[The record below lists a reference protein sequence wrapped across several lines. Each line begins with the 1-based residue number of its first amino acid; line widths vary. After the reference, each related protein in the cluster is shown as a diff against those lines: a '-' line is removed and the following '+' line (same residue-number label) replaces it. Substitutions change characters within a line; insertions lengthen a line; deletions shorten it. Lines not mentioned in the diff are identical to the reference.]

1 MKSKDYYQILG
12 VPRDATQAVIKDAY
26 RKLAR
31 KYHPDV
37 SREALAELRFKEVG
51 EAYKVLKD
59 PEKRLEYDQISGF
72 FYTRKEVPPQ
82 AARSQGFDAKKD
94 VRTDPKMA
102 KTTASRSAPRSDW
115 KTDARADKRSDG
127 NFSGILDEVMGRPNS
142 VPPKHR
148 AINVHGSDQHAKV
161 QIDLEDTFRGTAC
174 SISMPT
180 YVTDEYGMPM
190 VSKRTLKVSV
200 PKGIRAGQTLRLAGQ
215 GFPGMGEGKAGDL
228 YLEVVIRPHR
238 RYRIQGRD
246 LYFDIPLTSAL
257 AAVGTIVNVPTPEGS
272 IQLSIPPGSMPGRK
286 LRLRG
291 KGIPGVSS
299 DAAAGDLYAV
309 IVNVAPPVHTMV
321 AQKAYQALKAAFDFS
336 PRN

>member
-12 VPRDATQAVIKDAY
+12 VPRDATLEVIKTAY

-37 SREALAELRFKEVG
+37 SREPHAELRFKEVG

-59 PEKRLEYDQISGF
+59 PETRLEYDQISGF

-82 AARSQGFDAKKD
+82 AARSYGFDAKKET
-94 VRTDPKMA
+94 RPETKS
-102 KTTASRSAPRSDW
+102 TRNTAGTSARSNPRNDSH
-115 KTDARADKRSDG
+115 SDG
-127 NFSGILDEVMGRPNS
+127 NFGDILGEVMGRPNAA
-142 VPPKHR
+142 PPKNR
-148 AINVHGSDQHAKV
+148 GINVHGSDQHAKV

-174 SISMPT
+174 SVSMPT
-180 YVTDEYGMPM
+180 YITDEYGMPM

-238 RYRIQGRD
+238 RYRIEGRD
-246 LYFDIPLTSAL
+246 IYFDIPLTSA
-257 AAVGTIVNVPTPEGS
+257 AGAVGTTVNVPTPEGA

-286 LRLRG
+286 LRLKG
-291 KGIPGVSS
+291 KGIPGVSV
-299 DAAAGDLYAV
+299 DAEAGDLYAV

>member
-12 VPRDATQAVIKDAY
+12 VPRDATLDVIKNAY
-26 RKLAR
+26 RKMAR

-37 SREALAELRFKEVG
+37 SREPQAELRFKEVG

-82 AARSQGFDAKKD
+82 AARSYGFDAKKETRAETKSTKTTSSTSARSNP
-94 VRTDPKMA
+94 RTDA
-102 KTTASRSAPRSDW
+102 H
-115 KTDARADKRSDG
+115 SDG
-127 NFSGILDEVMGRPNS
+127 NFGDILGEVMGRPNS
-142 VPPKHR
+142 GPPKNR
-148 AINVHGSDQHAKV
+148 GINVHGSDQHAKV

-174 SISMPT
+174 SVSMPT

-238 RYRIQGRD
+238 RYRIEGRD
-246 LYFDIPLTSAL
+246 IYFDIPLTST
-257 AAVGTIVNVPTPEGS
+257 AASVGTTVNVPTPEGS

-286 LRLRG
+286 LRLKG
-291 KGIPGVSS
+291 KGIPGVSA
-299 DAAAGDLYAV
+299 DGAAGDLYAV
-309 IVNVAPPVHTMV
+309 IVNVAPPVHTVV

>member
-12 VPRDATQAVIKDAY
+12 VPRDATQEVIKNAY

-37 SREALAELRFKEVG
+37 SREAQAELRFKEVG

-82 AARSQGFDAKKD
+82 AARSSGFGAKKET
-94 VRTDPKMA
+94 RAEPKG
-102 KTTASRSAPRSDW
+102 TNSTAGRSNPRNDGHG
-115 KTDARADKRSDG
+115 DG
-127 NFSGILDEVMGRPNS
+127 NFNDILGEIMGRPNA
-142 VPPKHR
+142 VPPKNR
-148 AINVHGSDQHAKV
+148 RINVHGSDQHAKV

-238 RYRIQGRD
+238 RYRIEGRD
-246 LYFDIPLTSAL
+246 IFFDIPLTSAV
-257 AAVGTIVNVPTPEGS
+257 AAVGTTVNVPTPEGA

-286 LRLRG
+286 LRLKG
-291 KGIPGVSS
+291 KGIPGVSA
-299 DAAAGDLYAV
+299 DAEAGDLYAV
-309 IVNVAPPVHTMV
+309 IVNVPPPVHTVV

>member
-12 VPRDATQAVIKDAY
+12 VPRDATQEVIKNAY

-37 SREALAELRFKEVG
+37 SREALAEFRFKEVG

-59 PEKRLEYDQISGF
+59 PESRLEYDQISGF
-72 FYTRKEVPPQ
+72 FYTRKAVPPQ
-82 AARSQGFDAKKD
+82 APRSYGFDAKKAP
-94 VRTDPKMA
+94 RAET
-102 KTTASRSAPRSDW
+102 KTTNSTTGRSNPRNDSH
-115 KTDARADKRSDG
+115 SDG
-127 NFSGILDEVMGRPNS
+127 NFSDILGDVMGRPTPGPFKN
-142 VPPKHR
+142 R
-148 AINVHGSDQHAKV
+148 GINVHGSDQHAKV

-180 YVTDEYGMPM
+180 YVSDEYGKPM

-200 PKGIRAGQTLRLAGQ
+200 PKGMRAGQTLRLAGQ

-238 RYRIQGRD
+238 RYRIDGRD
-246 LYFDIPLTSAL
+246 IYFDIPITSAI
-257 AAVGTIVNVPTPEGS
+257 AAVGTTVNVPTPEGA

-286 LRLRG
+286 LRLKG

-309 IVNVAPPVHTMV
+309 IVNLAPPVHTVV
-321 AQKAYQALKAAFDFS
+321 AQKAYQAFKAAFDFS

>member
-12 VPRDATQAVIKDAY
+12 VPRDATLDVIKNAY
-26 RKLAR
+26 RKMAR

-37 SREALAELRFKEVG
+37 SREPQAELRFKEVG

-82 AARSQGFDAKKD
+82 AARSYGFDAKKETRAETKSTKTTSSTSARSNP
-94 VRTDPKMA
+94 RTD
-102 KTTASRSAPRSDW
+102 SH
-115 KTDARADKRSDG
+115 SDG
-127 NFSGILDEVMGRPNS
+127 NFGDILGEVMGRPNAG
-142 VPPKHR
+142 PPKSR
-148 AINVHGSDQHAKV
+148 GINVHGSDQHAKV

-174 SISMPT
+174 SVSMPT

-215 GFPGMGEGKAGDL
+215 GFPGTGEGKAGDL

-238 RYRIQGRD
+238 RYRIEGRD
-246 LYFDIPLTSAL
+246 IYFDIPLTSTA
-257 AAVGTIVNVPTPEGS
+257 AAVGTTVNVPTPEGS

-286 LRLRG
+286 LRLKG
-291 KGIPGVSS
+291 KGIPGVSA
-299 DAAAGDLYAV
+299 DGAAGDLYAV
-309 IVNVAPPVHTMV
+309 IVNVAPPVHTVV

>member
-12 VPRDATQAVIKDAY
+12 VPRDATLDVIKNAY
-26 RKLAR
+26 RKMAR

-37 SREALAELRFKEVG
+37 SREPQAELRFKEVG

-82 AARSQGFDAKKD
+82 AARSYGFDAKKET
-94 VRTDPKMA
+94 RAETKNT
-102 KTTASRSAPRSDW
+102 KTTSSTFARSNPRSDSH
-115 KTDARADKRSDG
+115 SDG
-127 NFSGILDEVMGRPNS
+127 NFGDILGEVMGRPNS
-142 VPPKHR
+142 GPPKNR
-148 AINVHGSDQHAKV
+148 GINVHGSDQHAKV

-174 SISMPT
+174 SVSMPT

-215 GFPGMGEGKAGDL
+215 GFPGTGEGKAGDL

-238 RYRIQGRD
+238 RYRIEGRD
-246 LYFDIPLTSAL
+246 IYFDIPLTSTA
-257 AAVGTIVNVPTPEGS
+257 AAVGTTVNVPTPEGS

-286 LRLRG
+286 LRLKG
-291 KGIPGVSS
+291 KGIPGVSA
-299 DAAAGDLYAV
+299 DGAAGDLYAV
-309 IVNVAPPVHTMV
+309 IVNVAPPVHTVV

>member
-12 VPRDATQAVIKDAY
+12 VPRDATLDVIKNAY

-37 SREALAELRFKEVG
+37 SREPQAELRFKEVG

-82 AARSQGFDAKKD
+82 AARSYGFNAKKD
-94 VRTDPKMA
+94 GRAETKSTKSASGASSAFGRSNPRNDVHNDA
-102 KTTASRSAPRSDW
+102 KFGD
-115 KTDARADKRSDG
+115 
-127 NFSGILDEVMGRPNS
+127 ILGEVMGRPS
-142 VPPKHR
+142 SAPPKNR
-148 AINVHGSDQHAKV
+148 GINVHGSDQHAKV

-174 SISMPT
+174 SVSMPT

-238 RYRIQGRD
+238 RYRIEGRD
-246 LYFDIPLTSAL
+246 IYFDIPLTSTA
-257 AAVGTIVNVPTPEGS
+257 AAVGTTVNVPTPVGS
-272 IQLSIPPGSMPGRK
+272 IQLSIPPGSMAGRK
-286 LRLRG
+286 LRLKG
-291 KGIPGVSS
+291 KGIPGVSA
-299 DAAAGDLYAV
+299 DGAAGDLYAV
-309 IVNVAPPVHTMV
+309 IVHVAPPVHTVV

>member
-12 VPRDATQAVIKDAY
+12 VPRDATLEVIKNAY

-37 SREALAELRFKEVG
+37 SREVHAELRFKEVG

-72 FYTRKEVPPQ
+72 FYTRREVPPQ
-82 AARSQGFDAKKD
+82 ATRSYGFEAKKET
-94 VRTDPKMA
+94 RAENKTA
-102 KTTASRSAPRSDW
+102 KSTTGRSNPRDG
-115 KTDARADKRSDG
+115 AHSDG
-127 NFSGILDEVMGRPNS
+127 NFSDILGEVMGRPNT
-142 VPPKHR
+142 VPPKKR
-148 AINVHGSDQHAKV
+148 GLNVHGSDQHAKV

-200 PKGIRAGQTLRLAGQ
+200 PKGMRAGQTLRLAGQ
-215 GFPGMGEGKAGDL
+215 GFPGRGEGKAGDL

-238 RYRIQGRD
+238 RYRIEGRD
-246 LYFDIPLTSAL
+246 VFFDIPLTSAA
-257 AAVGTIVNVPTPEGS
+257 AAVGTTVNVPTPEGS

-286 LRLRG
+286 LRLKG

-309 IVNVAPPVHTMV
+309 IVNVAPPVHTVV

>member
-12 VPRDATQAVIKDAY
+12 VPRDATLDVIKNAY
-26 RKLAR
+26 RKMAR

-37 SREALAELRFKEVG
+37 SREPQAELRFKEVG

-72 FYTRKEVPPQ
+72 FYIRKEVPPQ
-82 AARSQGFDAKKD
+82 AARSYGYDAKKETRAETKSTKTTSSTSARSNP
-94 VRTDPKMA
+94 RTD
-102 KTTASRSAPRSDW
+102 SH
-115 KTDARADKRSDG
+115 SDG
-127 NFSGILDEVMGRPNS
+127 NFGDILGEVMGRPNS
-142 VPPKHR
+142 GPPKNR
-148 AINVHGSDQHAKV
+148 GINVHGSDQHAKV

-174 SISMPT
+174 SVSMPT

-215 GFPGMGEGKAGDL
+215 GFPGTGEGKAGDL

-238 RYRIQGRD
+238 RYRIEGRD
-246 LYFDIPLTSAL
+246 IYFDIPLTST
-257 AAVGTIVNVPTPEGS
+257 AAVVGTTVNVPTPEGS

-286 LRLRG
+286 LRLKG
-291 KGIPGVSS
+291 KGIPGVSA
-299 DAAAGDLYAV
+299 DGAAGDLYAV
-309 IVNVAPPVHTMV
+309 IVNVAPPVHTVV

>member
-12 VPRDATQAVIKDAY
+12 VPRDATLEVIKNAY

-37 SREALAELRFKEVG
+37 SRETHAELRFKEVG

-59 PEKRLEYDQISGF
+59 PAKRLEYDQISGF

-82 AARSQGFDAKKD
+82 ASRSYGFEAKKAT
-94 VRTDPKMA
+94 RPEA
-102 KTTASRSAPRSDW
+102 KPV
-115 KTDARADKRSDG
+115 KRHDD
-127 NFSGILDEVMGRPNS
+127 NFGEILEEMMGRPNAM
-142 VPPKHR
+142 PPKHR
-148 AINVHGSDQHAKV
+148 GVNVHGSDQHAKV
-161 QIDLEDTFRGTAC
+161 QIDLEDTFHGTAC

-238 RYRIQGRD
+238 RYRIEGRD
-246 LYFDIPLTSAL
+246 IYFDIPLTSAV
-257 AAVGTIVNVPTPEGS
+257 AAVGTTVNVPTPEGS
-272 IQLSIPPGSMPGRK
+272 VQLSIPPGSMPGRR
-286 LRLRG
+286 LRLKG
-291 KGIPGVSS
+291 KGIPGVSA

-309 IVNVAPPVHTMV
+309 IVNVAPAVHTVV

-336 PRN
+336 PRH